1 VTRLQVCKKIVLSC
15 LLAWATPGLWAQSI
29 LPLPE
34 AVAMAASAL
43 PQDPRSAYHAWDE
56 AEAEAAR
63 IAEAWT
69 QEPAS
74 LAWTRVQLARIIK
87 HKTMPTR
94 AARGLALVH
103 VAMHD
108 AYALAVREQ
117 LSPTGRRLALSM
129 AAADVLGYLYPA
141 EERAFERI
149 VFALAARIE
158 GATVETLADAT
169 RLAMAHGRSV
179 SELVIARAEG
189 DGAQRGW
196 NGSRLQYYAQNRYYG
211 PGSWEPTPPYFY
223 YPPDE
228 PFAPGWK
235 TWALQSGSE
244 FRPTPPAF
252 ASPVYLEALD
262 EVIRINA
269 EIAAI
274 APLAGAMGATDKLVQ
289 GSAADRLRI
298 AKFWVDGHGS
308 VTPPGHW
315 NQIAIDEA
323 VRAGLEEQATL
334 RLFAQLDMALADA
347 FIACW
352 DAKYHWWTVR
362 PVTVAKSLRNIT
374 MKPAVL
380 TPPFPSYPSGHAT
393 FSGAAAEIISQA
405 IPDRRAALEAMA
417 EEAAASRLYG
427 GIHFAFDN
435 DDGLKLGRKVAN
447 AVIERFGNAAQH

>member
-1 VTRLQVCKKIVLSC
+1 MRAPIRSAMAMMG
-15 LLAWATPGLWAQSI
+15 LLALSVPLLQAQSV

-34 AVAMAASAL
+34 LHAGTLTAL
-43 PQDPRSAYHAWDE
+43 PQYTRSAYHAWDE
-56 AEAEAAR
+56 AEAEAEK
-63 IAEAWT
+63 IAAAWDS
-69 QEPAS
+69 EPAS

-94 AARGLALVH
+94 GARGLALVH

-108 AYALAVREQ
+108 AHAWAAREQ
-117 LSPTGRRLALSM
+117 LSSRSRRLALSM
-129 AAADVLGYLYPA
+129 AAADTLGYLYPA

-158 GATVETLADAT
+158 DATVETVSNSS
-169 RLAMAHGRSV
+169 RSSMAFGRAV
-179 SELVIARAEG
+179 AERVIARAEG

-228 PFAPGWK
+228 PFAPGWT
-235 TWALQSGSE
+235 TWALTSGSE
-244 FRPTPPAF
+244 FRPTPPEF
-252 ASPVYLEALD
+252 ASGAYLKALD
-262 EVIRINA
+262 EVIRINREVVA
-269 EIAAI
+269 SVNATPSADGAKPAA
-274 APLAGAMGATDKLVQ
+274 
-289 GSAADRLRI
+289 GSAADRYRI

-323 VRAGLEEQATL
+323 LHAGLDETATL

-352 DAKYHWWTVR
+352 DAKYTWWTVR
-362 PVTVAKSLRNIT
+362 PITAAKSLRNID

-393 FSGAAAEIISQA
+393 FSGAAAAIIAAA
-405 IPDRRAALEAMA
+405 IPERRAALEAMA

-435 DDGLKLGRKVAN
+435 EDGLELGRKVAA
-447 AVIERFGNAAQH
+447 AVLERFPDAAQR